1 MFKLVLSIIASISS
15 DAIGWDDLVAKSLA
29 AQIWGQN
36 EALKPKHIQ
45 FEIRSM
51 RTERV
56 GSNSGGEV
64 ARFFFLEVAENTDLK
79 GKTDVGNMQF
89 QATFPS

>member
-1 MFKLVLSIIASISS
+1 
-15 DAIGWDDLVAKSLA
+15 
-29 AQIWGQN
+29 
-36 EALKPKHIQ
+36 
-45 FEIRSM
+45 M

-56 GSNSGGEV
+56 GLDSGGEV
-64 ARFFFLEVAENTDLK
+64 ARFFFLEVAENTNLK